1 MLMNVYIMLNI
12 FYRHSIK
19 NDVRTELKRVPFL
32 ARVCVRVRSMYLMCI
47 LRTECAPSF
56 YSWVRVIKGAL
67 TPEVK
72 TLAHWP
78 TYEVIYR
85 PTMTRLGPTY
95 NQPIQ
100 CNPWWCNPD
109 NNTCLANCP
118 CYCFGRQPMKNL
130 LTNDVMLTTTRVWLK
145 ITSPQNRR

>member
-1 MLMNVYIMLNI
+1 
-12 FYRHSIK
+12 
-19 NDVRTELKRVPFL
+19 
-32 ARVCVRVRSMYLMCI
+32 MCI

-100 CNPWWCNPD
+100 CNPWWCNPN

-145 ITSPQNRR
+145 ITSPQKRAASYKMTARTQAHSVRYMHISCDITDIRVFWIQLTQWQRF